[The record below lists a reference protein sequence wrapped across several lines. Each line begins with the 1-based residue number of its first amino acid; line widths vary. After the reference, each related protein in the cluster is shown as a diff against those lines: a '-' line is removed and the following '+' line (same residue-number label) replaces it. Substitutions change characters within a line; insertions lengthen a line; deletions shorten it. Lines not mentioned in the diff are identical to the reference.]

1 MEECNQKAPDPE
13 AKKKELKIYTCT
25 RAINNEEI
33 TPEKPSD
40 NALKEQNEGTINLTI
55 DMILYEEE
63 IEISAKGIKENF
75 KVPTVQYEKTFS
87 FEEVKNFNKFFA
99 LIKIDKIFDA
109 FQKSFEQKYDMTS
122 QKEKE
127 LQIKLMINA
136 LDVMTE
142 EISFSL
148 PKIKLTNQD
157 ELESLKETIK
167 YLDSERNSLK

>member
-1 MEECNQKAPDPE
+1 M
-13 AKKKELKIYTCT
+13 
-25 RAINNEEI
+25 
-33 TPEKPSD
+33 
-40 NALKEQNEGTINLTI
+40 
-55 DMILYEEE
+55 
-63 IEISAKGIKENF
+63 
-75 KVPTVQYEKTFS
+75 PTVQYEKTFS

-127 LQIKLMINA
+127 LQIKLMINV

-157 ELESLKETIK
+157 ELESPKETIK
-167 YLDSERNSLK
+167 YLDSERNSLKEEVKSLNLTL